1 MVEKYLMRLG
11 DSVIEVEIEEGAKG
25 IRVRIN
31 DKWHSISLE
40 QIGRSALYSL
50 IVDDRP
56 HEFFA
61 EERSGGFD
69 IVIGSERH
77 TVLRERPGRP
87 TPSAPVPTHHGLHE
101 RPGETGGWVLLSPMT
116 GLVQQIYVSPGDV
129 AQAGDVLMVIEAMKM
144 NNELRALRSGRVRE
158 VYVSQGQRVEQGSA
172 LLLLAE
178 EIEKR

>member
-1 MVEKYLMRLG
+1 MAEKYLMRLG
-11 DSVIEVEIEEGAKG
+11 DALTEVEIEEGPKG

-31 DKWHSISLE
+31 DKWHAISLE
-40 QIGRSALYSL
+40 QIGGSALFSL

-69 IVIGSERH
+69 IVIGPQRY

-87 TPSAPVPTHHGLHE
+87 PTTFAPVPASHGLHE
-101 RPGETGGWVLLSPMT
+101 RPGEGGGWVLLSPMT
-116 GLVQQIYVSPGDV
+116 GLVQQINISPGDT
-129 AQAGDVLMVIEAMKM
+129 AQAGDVLMIIEAMKM
-144 NNELRALRSGRVRE
+144 SNELRALRAGRVQE

-172 LLLLAE
+172 LLLLRE
-178 EIEKR
+178 D

>member
-1 MVEKYLMRLG
+1 MRLG
-11 DSVIEVEIEEGAKG
+11 DSLTEVEVEEGPKG

-31 DKWHSISLE
+31 DRWHSISLE
-40 QIGRSALYSL
+40 QIGRSALFSL

-69 IVIGSERH
+69 IVIGASRY
-77 TVLRERPGRP
+77 TVLRERPGQRA
-87 TPSAPVPTHHGLHE
+87 APVPAAHGLHE

-116 GLVQQIYVSPGDV
+116 GLLQEVYVSPGNV
-129 AQAGDVLMVIEAMKM
+129 VQAGDVLMVIEAMKM
-144 NNELRALRSGRVRE
+144 NNELRALHSGRVQE

-172 LLLLAE
+172 LLLLVE
-178 EIEKR
+178 D